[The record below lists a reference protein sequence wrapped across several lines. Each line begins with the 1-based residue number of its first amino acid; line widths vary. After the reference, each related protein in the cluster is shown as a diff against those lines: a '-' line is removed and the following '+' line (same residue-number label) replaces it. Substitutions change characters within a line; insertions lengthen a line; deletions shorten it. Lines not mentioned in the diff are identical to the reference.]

1 MNQQPQSGE
10 EIELTGNSGHRYSGR
25 IFSREDSISDLSG
38 KAIVCLTTSNYA
50 NEGWKHQVNS
60 IYDTENIT
68 GEMAHLQSRDDISHM
83 ILLPYSRNDNGVN
96 DKVDD
101 LIRQYLHG

>member
-10 EIELTGNSGHRYSGR
+10 EIELTGNSGQRYVGQ
-25 IFSREDSISDLSG
+25 IYTREDSTSELSG
-38 KAIVCLTTSNYA
+38 KAIVCLTNSDNTDR
-50 NEGWKHQVNS
+50 GWTHRVNS

-68 GEMAHLQSRDDISHM
+68 GEIAHLRSRDDISHM
-83 ILLPYSRNDNGVN
+83 ILLPYNRNDNGVS

-101 LIRQYLHG
+101 LIRHHLHK